1 MECILS
7 AFAFGVGA
15 TSPTFGFG
23 AASKRARSLLR
34 RSPKDEGEYESNM
47 LVSEIQ
53 HSRGFDMR
61 REVVTIAKSGLEV
74 FSTESGLISSDDFV
88 CA

>member
-23 AASKRARSLLR
+23 ATSRPTNVKWVQ
-34 RSPKDEGEYESNM
+34 YESNM